1 MFEKLKL
8 RFAAI
13 LFRHAFP
20 LYRLLYFRYKRKKDK
35 HHLELIQ
42 RILKPGSIVIDIG
55 ANIGFF
61 TKFLSGCVGEKGH
74 VYAFEP
80 DKTNFHHLKNELKGS
95 TNTTIVQKAVSATSG
110 KLTLYTSDLLNVD
123 HRTYEPENYRD
134 KYSVEKTSVDD
145 FVNGRFKVDFI
156 KMDIQGF
163 EMEALK
169 GMENTLR
176 NNNDIVLLMELW
188 PYGLL
193 QAGSSVTEVVD
204 FIAAIGLNIYSV
216 HSGFPVLFSK
226 QDAKEI
232 PVVYFSDTNVL
243 LTRKAIPLNQQP

>member
-8 RFAAI
+8 RLAAT
-13 LFRHAFP
+13 LYHHAFR
-20 LYRLLYFRYKRKKDK
+20 LYRMMYFRFKRKKDK
-35 HHLELIQ
+35 HHLQLIQ
-42 RILKPGSIVIDIG
+42 RQLKPGSTALDIG

-61 TKFLSGCVGEKGH
+61 TKFLSACVGEEGH

-163 EMEALK
+163 EMEALR
-169 GMENTLR
+169 GMEKTLQA
-176 NNNDIVLLMELW
+176 NQHIILFTELW
-188 PYGLL
+188 PFGLEK
-193 QAGSSVTEVVD
+193 AGSSAVEVFDFLTQIGFNIYKIDENRYSRLNLTEVSTLKVEFLND
-204 FIAAIGLNIYSV
+204 INILAARAEFI
-216 HSGFPVLFSK
+216 K
-226 QDAKEI
+226 
-232 PVVYFSDTNVL
+232 
-243 LTRKAIPLNQQP
+243 